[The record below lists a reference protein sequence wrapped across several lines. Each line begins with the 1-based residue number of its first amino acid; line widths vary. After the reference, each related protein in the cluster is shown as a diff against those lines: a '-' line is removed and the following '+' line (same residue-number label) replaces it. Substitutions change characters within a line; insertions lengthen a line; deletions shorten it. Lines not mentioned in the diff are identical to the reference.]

1 MRWPGCG
8 SESLGGMEF
17 EQWIREHVRL
27 GIILG
32 GPGLPFRFLRP
43 LAPALRSRNPMRF
56 SLSALSCLLLTS
68 ALVQARSPVE
78 THGRLRVVGTR
89 LVDESGTAITL
100 RGMSL
105 YPHNWGN
112 GSQEFW
118 TPSVVKALQT
128 DWNASVVRVPVSAGS
143 RHVAGFTAPGYA
155 EDSATA
161 VSRAIRVVDAAI
173 ESGIYVVVQFRSAD
187 LSGERGAAKSFFHA
201 MSSRYRD
208 APNLLWEL
216 FHEPNQWTWD
226 QIASYATQVIPEI
239 RQRSQGVVI
248 VATPG
253 FSEQPD
259 LADKSL
265 ERSFPN
271 LAYALHFLA
280 DRTEARSAVSQ
291 ANAKGLPLFATE
303 WGATSD
309 DGSDSIPTQG
319 IQDWLATL
327 DSFGVSHCNL
337 GLGNIR
343 FDEATV
349 VASSAL
355 KLQTNPVGPWS
366 DQDLTPSGTFMR
378 NLLRRQ
384 NPSWSLSDTVFVE
397 SLRIASPKT
406 NDLLLGVDSIHLT
419 ARYNLPVSWKV
430 TFKARHGTATTFRA
444 GTGQD
449 VSVQMKVSGPPLS
462 SAKFRE
468 GDTIDVEL
476 VPKGASLWFTIQ
488 GPATSRSRE
497 SPRLVAF
504 ARGKSLRIREV
515 DIPSGERV
523 ELRLLG
529 LDGRASWSGK
539 AVSAGK
545 GEFLVE
551 TEMPPRFSPQVLHLE
566 SATNPWRGL
575 VAPGF

>member
-1 MRWPGCG
+1 MKP
-8 SESLGGMEF
+8 
-17 EQWIREHVRL
+17 
-27 GIILG
+27 IL
-32 GPGLPFRFLRP
+32 L
-43 LAPALRSRNPMRF
+43 
-56 SLSALSCLLLTS
+56 ALSSLLLSS
-68 ALVQARSPVE
+68 AFAQAKSPVE

-89 LVDESGTAITL
+89 LVDESGKAITL

-105 YPHNWGN
+105 YPHNSGPGTSEYWN
-112 GSQEFW
+112 
-118 TPSVVKALQT
+118 PSVVKILQT

-143 RHVAGFTAPGYA
+143 RPVSGVTLPGFA
-155 EDSATA
+155 EDSAGA
-161 VSRAIRVVDAAI
+161 VSRAFAVVDAAI
-173 ESGIYVVVQFRSAD
+173 EGGIYVVVQFRSSD
-187 LSGERGAAKSFFHA
+187 LSGERSAAKSFFHA
-201 MSSRYRD
+201 MTNRYRN

-216 FHEPNQWTWD
+216 FHEPNPWSWD

-253 FSEQPD
+253 YSDQPEWADNRLEQ
-259 LADKSL
+259 
-265 ERSFPN
+265 SFPN

-280 DRTEARSAVSQ
+280 DRGGARGGVSR
-291 ANAKGLPLFATE
+291 AIAEGLPLFATE
-303 WGATSD
+303 WAATSD

-319 IQDWLATL
+319 IQDWIATL

-337 GLGNIR
+337 GLGSMR
-343 FDEATV
+343 FDDAKAI
-349 VASSAL
+349 ASSAL
-355 KLQTNPVGPWS
+355 KIRTNPVGPWS
-366 DQDLTPSGTFMR
+366 DQDLTPSGTFLR

-406 NDLLLGVDSIHLT
+406 NDLLLGIDSIHLT

-430 TFKARHGTATTFRA
+430 TFKARHGTATTFRT

-449 VSVQMKVSGPPLS
+449 VSVQMKVTGPPLS

-504 ARGKSLRIREV
+504 ARGKSLRIREI
-515 DIPSGERV
+515 DIPAGERV

-529 LDGRASWSGK
+529 LDGRASWSGN
-539 AVSAGK
+539 AVSTGK
-545 GEFLVE
+545 GEFLLE
-551 TEMPPRFSPQVLHLE
+551 AEMPSRFSTQILHLE
-566 SATNPWRGL
+566 CATKPWRGL

>member
-1 MRWPGCG
+1 MK
-8 SESLGGMEF
+8 SLL
-17 EQWIREHVRL
+17 I
-27 GIILG
+27 
-32 GPGLPFRFLRP
+32 
-43 LAPALRSRNPMRF
+43 
-56 SLSALSCLLLTS
+56 ALSSVLLTS
-68 ALVQARSPVE
+68 ALVQAQSPVE
-78 THGRLRVVGTR
+78 THGRLRVAGTR
-89 LVDESGTAITL
+89 LVDASGAPVTL

-105 YPHNWGN
+105 FPHNG
-112 GSQEFW
+112 GLGASAFW
-118 TPSVVKALQT
+118 NPSVVKILQT
-128 DWNASVVRVPVSAGS
+128 DWHASVVRAPVSARAYGS
-143 RHVAGFTAPGYA
+143 DGAVYSGFV
-155 EDSATA
+155 EDSARA
-161 VSRAIRVVDAAI
+161 VAKAFAVVDAAI
-173 ESGIYVVVQFRSAD
+173 ASGMYVVVQFRATD
-187 LSGERGAAKSFFHA
+187 PSGDVPFAKSFFHA
-201 MSSRYRD
+201 MTDRYRD
-208 APNLLWEL
+208 APNLLWEI
-216 FHEPNQWTWD
+216 FHESQ
-226 QIASYATQVIPEI
+226 QASWNEISAYAKQVIPVI
-239 RQRSQGVVI
+239 RQQSQGVVI

-253 FSEQPD
+253 FSDRPQNAARD
-259 LADKSL
+259 L
-265 ERSFPN
+265 ENSFPN
-271 LAYALHFLA
+271 LAYALHFIA
-280 DRTEARSAVSQ
+280 DRIDARSVVSE
-291 ANAKGLPLFATE
+291 ANANGLALFATE
-303 WGATSD
+303 WAVTAD
-309 DGSDSIPTQG
+309 DRADSIRTQD
-319 IQDWLATL
+319 IDAWLATL

-337 GLGNIR
+337 GLGNVR
-343 FDEATV
+343 FDAATV
-349 VASSAL
+349 AALSAL

-406 NDLLLGVDSIHLT
+406 NDLLLGVDSIHLA

-476 VPKGASLWFTIQ
+476 SPKGASLWFTIQ
-488 GPATSRSRE
+488 GPATSRSHE

-504 ARGKSLRIREV
+504 ARGKSLRIREI
-515 DIPSGERV
+515 DIPAGERV

-551 TEMPPRFSPQVLHLE
+551 TEMAPRFTPQVLHLE